1 MSATISAVILSFNR
15 REALRHTLGVIRSQP
30 WSTGSQ
36 IIVVDN
42 GSSDGSAAMVRAE
55 FPEFTLVALASNV
68 LIEGFNI
75 GAARAEGEF
84 LLILDDDSWPEAGAI
99 EAALEHMKSEPRTG
113 GLMLHRR
120 HPQTLG
126 YEWPFDVPS
135 LAGINRGWP
144 DMGCGNLYRREAW
157 MKVGGYE
164 AAYSLYRNDTD
175 MALKLLAAGYDVVF
189 NPAWLVWHDSR
200 IVTRKSNRWLHLST
214 RNWMWMAKR
223 HASGL
228 LRIRGQM
235 LGWLHA
241 HRLAG
246 WRPGGHW
253 NVLKGAVQGLL
264 TAAPSMPEC
273 ADPADGRHYR
283 RLLDLTIQLRGT

>member
-15 REALRHTLGVIRSQP
+15 REALRHTLGAIRSQA
-30 WSTGSQ
+30 WSSGAQ

-42 GSSDGSAAMVRAE
+42 ASSDGSAAMVRAE
-55 FPEFTLVALASNV
+55 FPDFTLVALASNV

-75 GAARAEGEF
+75 GAARATGEF
-84 LLILDDDSWPEAGAI
+84 LLILDDDSWPETGAI
-99 EAALEHMKSEPRTG
+99 EAALDHMKSDPRAG

-126 YEWPFDVPS
+126 YEWPFDAPS
-135 LAGINRGWP
+135 LTGINRAWP

-189 NPAWLVWHDSR
+189 NPAWMVWHDSR
-200 IVTRKSNRWLHLST
+200 IVTRKSDRWLHLST

-223 HASGL
+223 HATGL
-228 LRIRGQM
+228 LRARGQM

-246 WRPGGHW
+246 WRPSGHW
-253 NVLKGAVQGLL
+253 NVVKGAVLGLL
-264 TAAPSMPEC
+264 MAAPSLPEC
-273 ADPADGRHYR
+273 ADPGDGRHYR
-283 RLLDLTIQLRGT
+283 RLLDLKIRLRGP